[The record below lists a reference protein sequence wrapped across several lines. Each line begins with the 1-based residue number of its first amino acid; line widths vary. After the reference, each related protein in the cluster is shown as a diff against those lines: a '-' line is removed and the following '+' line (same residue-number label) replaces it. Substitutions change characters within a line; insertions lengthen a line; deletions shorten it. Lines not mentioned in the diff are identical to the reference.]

1 MPVSWKGNIAQYA
14 GRLHRD
20 FEGKENVII
29 YDYVDVHVK
38 MLERMYQKRLS
49 AYAAMGY
56 TVYAP
61 TGNDG
66 ANVIFTVRDYQE
78 TYWQDFRMATNR
90 VCICSPRLS
99 QRRVWEFVRK
109 LKQDKRSQIEFSVL
123 TLSNDKYTSMQQ
135 TGIVNLKKALREVGA
150 DVREYDNLNCHF
162 AVMDEDLVWYGSMN
176 FLSREHE
183 DDILM
188 RIRSEAIVKELLAIS
203 NQEHKVGTS

>member
-1 MPVSWKGNIAQYA
+1 M
-14 GRLHRD
+14 HRD

-66 ANVIFTVRDYQE
+66 ANVIYTVRDYQE
-78 TYWQDFRMATNR
+78 TYWQDFQMATSR
-90 VCICSPRLS
+90 ICTCSPRLS
-99 QRRVWEFVRK
+99 HRRVWELIKK
-109 LKQDKRSQIEFSVL
+109 LKQDKRSQIEYIIL
-123 TLSNDKYTSMQQ
+123 TLTTGKYSPQQ
-135 TGIVNLKKALREVGA
+135 QVAVEKMKKAMREAGA
-150 DVREYDNLNCHF
+150 DVREFESLNCHF
-162 AVMDEDLVWYGSMN
+162 AVMDDDLVWYGSMN

-188 RIRSEAIVKELLAIS
+188 RINSESIVKELLAIS
-203 NQEHKVGTS
+203 SQEEASGIARQ